1 MRLVPGFPVCEDT
14 VVPKRRT
21 IAVALSVLISAALIV
36 FLLTKINVKD
46 IVQTFR
52 QIYLPAL
59 LVYGAFSLSAL
70 SLRAWRTRRLL
81 SPLFISWKNVFL
93 VTFIRNGFEDLLPA
107 RLGSLSY
114 IYLLNK
120 SLGFPIETAASTFV
134 VAFVLDFLT
143 LSPFLMASILL
154 AGWGGTNIPG
164 PLLFA
169 IALAYFLLVSAIL
182 WKIVPVSKIFLNIY
196 ERILRFLKA
205 ADAAWARRSL
215 EKFRLTIDSLSGI
228 QGRKDIIPLFSL
240 SFFIRLA
247 KYLSLYALLV
257 AVLHSYGFGFED
269 LSFWKTILGITAA
282 EMTSALPV
290 KGLADFGTWES
301 AWALAFSLMGLDLK
315 YAVLSG
321 IAVHVTTNLFEYGLS
336 LVSILVLAVSR
347 RRNRIRR
354 VERVDATPDF

>member
-1 MRLVPGFPVCEDT
+1 MPDFLVCEDT
-14 VVPKRRT
+14 PVRKRHA
-21 IAVALSVLISAALIV
+21 ISIALSVLISAALIV
-36 FLLTKINVKD
+36 FLLTKINVKE
-46 IVQTFR
+46 IAQTFR
-52 QIYLPAL
+52 QVYLPAL
-59 LVYGAFSLSAL
+59 LIYAAFNLSVL

-81 SPLFISWKNVFL
+81 RPLFISWKNVFL

-120 SLGFPIETAASTFV
+120 SLGFPFEAAASTFV

-154 AGWGGTNIPG
+154 AGWGGTSIPG

-169 IALAYFLLVSAIL
+169 IASAYFILVSAVL
-182 WKIVPVSKIFLNIY
+182 WKIVPASKICLAVY

-205 ADAAWARRSL
+205 ADAAWARRSV
-215 EKFRLTIDSLSGI
+215 EKFRLTIDSLAGI
-228 QGRKDIIPLFSL
+228 QGRKDVLALFLL
-240 SFFIRLA
+240 SFLIRLG
-247 KYLSLYALLV
+247 KYLSLYALLT
-257 AVLHSYGFGFED
+257 AVLRSHGFGFAE

-301 AWALAFSLMGLDLK
+301 AWTLAFSLMGLDLK

-321 IAVHVTTNLFEYGLS
+321 IGVHVITNLFEYGLS

-347 RRNRIRR
+347 RRKSP
-354 VERVDATPDF
+354 A

>member
-1 MRLVPGFPVCEDT
+1 VDERLVPDSPLCEDT
-14 VVPKRRT
+14 PVPKRH
-21 IAVALSVLISAALIV
+21 VVSVVLSILISAALIV
-36 FLLTKINVKD
+36 FLLTKINAKD

-59 LVYGAFSLSAL
+59 LIYGAFSLSAL
-70 SLRAWRTRRLL
+70 SLRARRTRRLL
-81 SPLFISWKNVFL
+81 RPQFISWKNVSL
-93 VTFIRNGFEDLLPA
+93 VTLIRNGFEDLLPA

-120 SLGFPIETAASTFV
+120 SLGFPFETAASTFV

-143 LSPFLMASILL
+143 LSPFLMASLLL
-154 AGWGGTNIPG
+154 AGWGGTSIPG
-164 PLLFA
+164 SLLFA
-169 IALAYFLLVSAIL
+169 LACVYFLLVSAIL
-182 WKIVPVSKIFLNIY
+182 WKIVPVSKIFLVLY
-196 ERILRFLKA
+196 EKILRALKA
-205 ADAAWARRSL
+205 ADAAWARRSVD
-215 EKFRLTIDSLSGI
+215 KFRLTIDSLSGI
-228 QGRKDIIPLFSL
+228 RGRKDVIPLLFL
-240 SFFIRLA
+240 SFFIRLG

-257 AVLHSYGFGFED
+257 AVLHSYGFGFAG

-321 IAVHVTTNLFEYGLS
+321 IGVHVITNLFEYGLS
-336 LVSILVLAVSR
+336 LMSILVLAVSR
-347 RRNRIRR
+347 RRKSLG
-354 VERVDATPDF
+354 